1 MLKRYSVNHMS
12 LVNPIC
18 PSFSTGELSARA
30 GENGIREIVQSSIG
44 PGFYESGKRII
55 MRKTLA
61 LVTALTL
68 TTSLSLYAQD
78 VVHAVDGTV
87 KKIDA
92 GSKTVVVDT
101 KDGTEHT
108 FHYASD
114 VTVDGAKDT
123 GKATTAGL
131 GDLKEGSKVAVHY
144 TVVGGKETT
153 HEIDKIGDDGL
164 KATEGTVSHIDSGAK
179 TIAVKTA
186 DGSVQT
192 FHLTDRVAK
201 DTGKDIAAG
210 ADKSAKVTVYYT
222 EKAGTKTAHF
232 IKAAF

>member
-1 MLKRYSVNHMS
+1 MVM
-12 LVNPIC
+12 I
-18 PSFSTGELSARA
+18 
-30 GENGIREIVQSSIG
+30 
-44 PGFYESGKRII
+44 
-55 MRKTLA
+55 KTLA
-61 LVTALTL
+61 LITALAL
-68 TTSLSLYAQD
+68 STSLSLCAQD

-87 KKIDA
+87 KKIDT
-92 GSKTVVVDT
+92 GSKTIVVDT

-123 GKATTAGL
+123 GKATAAGL

-144 TVVGGKETT
+144 TVVAGKETT
-153 HEIDKIGDDGL
+153 HEIDNIGDNGL
-164 KATEGTVSHIDSGAK
+164 KVTEGTVSHVDTGAK

-186 DGSVQT
+186 DGSVET

-201 DTGKDIAAG
+201 DTGKDIAKG
-210 ADKSAKVTVYYT
+210 AAKSTKVTVYYT

-232 IKAAF
+232 VKEAF